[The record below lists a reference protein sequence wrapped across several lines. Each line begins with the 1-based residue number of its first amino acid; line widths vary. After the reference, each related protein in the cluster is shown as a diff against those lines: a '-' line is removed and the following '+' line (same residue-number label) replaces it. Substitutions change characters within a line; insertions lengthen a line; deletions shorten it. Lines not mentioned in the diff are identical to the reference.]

1 MAMKTE
7 INGNWLDYAKRCRFP
22 GKKAFLFPLKHTAIL
37 FGIQL
42 VVGGVFT
49 FLPVAIIIFFV
60 KYVLFFVTTSF
71 TSLFFISNT
80 SSYLISIF
88 KFFICFFNYLLFFM
102 FLNVFLLLIFTNENV
117 LSDSEGLRG
126 HHTNSL

>member
-1 MAMKTE
+1 MKTE

-49 FLPVAIIIFFV
+49 FLPLKPIVRLVPVFFV
-60 KYVLFFVTTSF
+60 LFLHFHT
-71 TSLFFISNT
+71 ISRC
-80 SSYLISIF
+80 IGIHF
-88 KFFICFFNYLLFFM
+88 GMWCWMIPKA
-102 FLNVFLLLIFTNENV
+102 
-117 LSDSEGLRG
+117 
-126 HHTNSL
+126 